1 MDREDQ
7 LVNALMHIAKVAHN
21 SRTKTKR
28 LAFIEKRALDAV
40 DGVEYN
46 RDEFVLP
53 VMDTLTPLQYDHK
66 IRELK
71 REIREYKEMSFVQRI
86 VWAFKGEKNV

>member
-1 MDREDQ
+1 MDREDL
-7 LVNALMHIAKVAHN
+7 LVNALMHIAKVANN

-53 VMDTLTPLQYDHK
+53 VMDTLTPSQYDYK

-86 VWAFKGEKNV
+86 VWAFKGAKNQ

>member
-40 DGVEYN
+40 ENYVVLSELDGFICEQEWEDFYETEVKYW
-46 RDEFVLP
+46 
-53 VMDTLTPLQYDHK
+53 LQK
-66 IRELK
+66 
-71 REIREYKEMSFVQRI
+71 
-86 VWAFKGEKNV
+86 